1 VLRFGPAAL
10 GDIEAILDLLTH
22 YDMPRAAFEPY
33 YRKDSSYRPEHSWIA
48 RDNGEILAHLRIYP
62 RRMRLDGGVVRMAGI
77 GNVVIARHA
86 RGRGLA
92 RVLLERVVEHL
103 DNADYA
109 LSLLWTH
116 VPGVYATHG
125 WHPLPQES
133 LIVQFDVG
141 SHRDEEAVEP
151 GTEHDVDA
159 ALALQEIADA
169 HRNGTLLRGRDE
181 WDTQRWRLDE
191 GDLDLRVVRQT
202 TDSLR
207 GYVRTRIRGED
218 VQVLELG
225 AMPGDVPLARA
236 LLGASSRP
244 ARRLHVTL
252 PPSLRAAVLDHE
264 IVEQLPSQL
273 MVRVC
278 SPELLVHA
286 IGGALQERVGAS
298 AETVSLW
305 GASGPFTLTVDASGA
320 RLDSVSRTTPLDGAR
335 SCSLL
340 LYGAAAP
347 MGPHLED
354 RPDAARLRRLFPPQ
368 DTVFWPVDR
377 F

>member
-1 VLRFGPAAL
+1 VLRFGPAAV
-10 GDIEAILDLLTH
+10 GDIEPILDLLTH
-22 YDMPRAAFEPY
+22 YETPRAAFEPY
-33 YRKDSSYRPEHSWIA
+33 YRKDPSYRPEHSWIA
-48 RDNGEILAHLRIYP
+48 RDNAEILAHVRIYP
-62 RRMRLDGGVVRMAGI
+62 RPMRLDGGVVRMAGI
-77 GNVVIARHA
+77 GNVVTARHA
-86 RGRGLA
+86 RGRGLVRA
-92 RVLLERVVEHL
+92 LLERVVEHL
-103 DNADYA
+103 DNDDYA

-116 VPGVYATHG
+116 VPGVYSTHG
-125 WHPLPQES
+125 WRLVPQES
-133 LIVQFDVG
+133 LILQFDAATHPG
-141 SHRDEEAVEP
+141 EEAVEP
-151 GTEHDVDA
+151 GTEHDADA
-159 ALALQEIADA
+159 ALALQETADA
-169 HRNGTLLRGRDE
+169 HRTGTLLRGRDE

-191 GDLDLRVVRQT
+191 GDLDFRVVRQT
-202 TDSLR
+202 SDSLR

-225 AMPGDVPLARA
+225 AMPGDVSLARA

-298 AETVSLW
+298 SETVSLC
-305 GASGPFTLTVDASGA
+305 GARRPFTLTVDASGA
-320 RLDSVSRTTPLDGAR
+320 RLDSVSSTMPLDGAR

-347 MGPHLED
+347 MGPDLDD
-354 RPDAARLRRLFPPQ
+354 RPDATTLRRLFPPQ
-368 DTVFWPVDR
+368 DTVFWPIDR